1 MKAEAVKKLVKSKV
15 LLRGASGTGK
25 THNALQVSFLF
36 SRSGKKVAYI
46 DPEWGC
52 QKEIASTEVK
62 EEDIAN
68 IDMFITTE
76 WKKTLQQV
84 DEGVYTGGFLN
95 AMGVIHGGNY
105 DLIVIDS
112 MNEIMAIHKKYLEEK
127 FVAQG
132 YYIPRENIVE
142 IKDPDT
148 FTLPFQFYNKIYDE
162 MLSVIYDLLQ
172 TNSHMLCTMHPIG
185 DTDTRKRV
193 QSEIDRKFDTIIE
206 LYVTVEGNKKVWYGE
221 VVKNRGKDIAVRI
234 TDVDKKLVDM
244 FSKVLAQ

>member
-1 MKAEAVKKLVKSKV
+1 MKADIVKKMVKNKV

-25 THNALQVSFLF
+25 THNALQVSYLF
-36 SRSGKKVAYI
+36 SRSGKKVAYV

-68 IDMFITTE
+68 IDMFVTTE
-76 WKKTLQQV
+76 WKKTLQQLG
-84 DEGVYTGGFLN
+84 EGVYVGGFLN
-95 AMGVIHGGNY
+95 AMGYIHDKNY

-112 MNEIMAIHKKYLEEK
+112 MNEIMAILKRYLEEK
-127 FVAQG
+127 FIAQG
-132 YYIPRENIVE
+132 YYVPKENVVE

-148 FTLPFQFYNKIYDE
+148 FTLPFQFYNKVYDE

-185 DTDTRKRV
+185 DTDTKKRV

-206 LYVTVEGNKKVWYGE
+206 LSVAIEENKKVWYGV
-221 VVKNRGKDIAVRI
+221 VVKNRGKDMVVRI
-234 TDVDKKLVDM
+234 TDVDRKLVDM
-244 FSKVLAQ
+244 FSRVIQ